1 MDSIEYLRGEIK
13 TYFPASTELRL
24 SERFDTQPRFN
35 FYFQIVEHSRYLL
48 YLNWDGDGN
57 RFTLKSLEF
66 ESAEVVNKLA
76 ADYPQIGSRVFN
88 IGKPKSLVSFIYR
101 GNGRLSGTLF
111 TNTNS
116 FEFDSGEMSGMDLM
130 QCIDPA
136 FGLGN
141 LL

>member
-13 TYFPASTELRL
+13 AYFTASTELKL
-24 SERFDTQPRFN
+24 SERYDNQRRFN
-35 FYFQIVEHSRYLL
+35 FYFQIVEDSRFLL

-57 RFTLKSLEF
+57 RFTLKCLEF
-66 ESAEVVNKLA
+66 EDAAILNKLI
-76 ADYPQIGSRVFN
+76 ADYTQAGSRVFN
-88 IGKPKSLVSFIYR
+88 IGKPKSLVSFIYL

-130 QCIDPA
+130 QCVDPA